1 MGKVIFLKT
10 QDKYLPSFCVF
21 APLKQHNFHL
31 SSYYHINVDFSF
43 ISDTSGGKTQ
53 SRKLRPGGKRRNHS
67 PPSHDSKEVV
77 GAELCGPPHLAHVLT
92 LRKWVKLMSG
102 QNWHMPSSLL
112 LGLPTGSQPMKH
124 CSLIMLLSET
134 PWYLIANP
142 AISLI
147 CDKLTNGQ
155 LSAQWPLENFKGY

>member
-1 MGKVIFLKT
+1 M
-10 QDKYLPSFCVF
+10 YLP
-21 APLKQHNFHL
+21 PPPKQHNFHL

-43 ISDTSGGKTQ
+43 ISDTSGGK
-53 SRKLRPGGKRRNHS
+53 RRNHNPEKLRPGGKRRNHN

-77 GAELCGPPHLAHVLT
+77 GAELCGPPHLAHVLAS
-92 LRKWVKLMSG
+92 RKWVKLMSG

-112 LGLPTGSQPMKH
+112 LGLPTGSQLMKH

-134 PWYLIANP
+134 PWYLIANPVANP